1 MMGAP
6 SGPMEP
12 HGAPLEPIAPQLGPH
27 WAPWGSHGAPWGWV
41 DLPEINPSTHLKD
54 KTAFMFESPYLPPH
68 EDKDQHKS
76 ENIIEIH

>member
-54 KTAFMFESPYLPPH
+54 KTALFGLARAF
-68 EDKDQHKS
+68 
-76 ENIIEIH
+76 IR